1 MSLAKGWMNKS
12 YFLLNCIFFF
22 MISAFLLLFFEGFYF
37 NLFLL
42 NNLKAHQ
49 NEMFC
54 YTCIKRSVSLSR
66 IITCVSTN
74 HPAFVFV
81 HRDNITLL
89 QV

>member
-42 NNLKAHQ
+42 NNLKA
-49 NEMFC
+49 
-54 YTCIKRSVSLSR
+54 
-66 IITCVSTN
+66 
-74 HPAFVFV
+74 
-81 HRDNITLL
+81 
-89 QV
+89 